1 MKKTLAVV
9 LIIAILASAAYAFRL
24 DALGWYLWHN
34 CLNSE
39 QSAFELGSYQVE
51 IDGRRIPGVSDASGL
66 TYHAPSGTLFSVLN
80 DEPTIVQLNRKGD
93 VLRKIRIEGVSD
105 MEGITHV
112 INDQFVVVEESKNR
126 LILIEIGD
134 GNSIDI
140 TNAPKLILGFEN
152 VRNKSFEGISWD
164 AKNERILIVNEK
176 EPKRLVEIRG
186 LLKSTG
192 NTSADITIRELWQDK
207 PSFMSAFRDLAS
219 LSYDDDSGH
228 LLLLSE
234 ESKLIKEYD
243 SQGEA
248 LSAMLLWKGFHGLK
262 STVPQAEGLAVGPDK
277 KIYII
282 SEPNLFYVFS
292 PAIEEGSP

>member
-1 MKKTLAVV
+1 MKKTFTAVLLIAV
-9 LIIAILASAAYAFRL
+9 LTSLAYAFRL

-34 CLNSE
+34 SINSGA
-39 QSAFELGSYQVE
+39 SAFQLGAYEVE
-51 IDGRRIPGVSDASGL
+51 VDGKRIPGVSDASGL
-66 TYHAPSGTLFSVLN
+66 TFHEPSGTLFSVLN
-80 DEPTIVQLNRKGD
+80 DEPTVIQLSRQGE

-112 INDQFVVVEESKNR
+112 TQNQFVVVEESKNR
-126 LILIEIGD
+126 LILFEIGD
-134 GNSIDI
+134 ADSINIAD
-140 TNAPKLILGFEN
+140 APKLILGFEN

-176 EPKRLVEIRG
+176 EPKRLIEIRG
-186 LLKSTG
+186 LLKSPG
-192 NTSADITIRELWQDK
+192 SNGADITIRELWPDK
-207 PSFMSAFRDLAS
+207 PTLMSALRDLAS
-219 LSYDDDSGH
+219 LSYDEDTDH

-248 LSAMLLWKGFHGLK
+248 LSAMLLWKGFHGLSK
-262 STVPQAEGLAVGPDK
+262 SVPQAEGIAIGPDK

-292 PAIEEGSP
+292 PPRH

>member
-1 MKKTLAVV
+1 MKKSLVV
-9 LIIAILASAAYAFRL
+9 ALLIAALVPVAYALRL
-24 DALGWYLWHN
+24 DALGWYFWHN
-34 CLNSE
+34 CLSTE
-39 QSAFELGSYQVE
+39 VSAFELGLYDVE
-51 IDGRRIPGVSDASGL
+51 IDGKRIPGVSDASGL
-66 TYHAPSGTLFSVLN
+66 TFHLPSGTLFSVLN
-80 DEPTIVQLNRKGD
+80 DEPTIVQLNRQGE

-112 INDQFVVVEESKNR
+112 THNQFIVVEESKNR

-134 GNSIDI
+134 GDSINISD
-140 TNAPKLILGFEN
+140 APKLMLGFEN
-152 VRNKSFEGISWD
+152 VPNKSFEGISWD

-186 LLKSTG
+186 LLKSQS
-192 NTSADITIRELWQDK
+192 NTNADITIRELWQDK

-219 LSYDDDSGH
+219 LSYDEDTGH

-262 STVPQAEGLAVGPDK
+262 NTVPQAEGIAIGPDK

-292 PAIEEGSP
+292 LNKGR